1 MARETR
7 PTIFSQATGKNQ
19 TSWGT
24 VRMLA
29 IYTVFISVLLL
40 NIAVVA
46 TLQHFRKRFP
56 PSLTTE
62 QQNIVLGPFAFVV
75 TLYAFLLSFVVINL
89 WQTFTQA
96 QRTAVREAEAVS
108 VLYRL
113 TESFPGTQAS
123 RQTMLQYVQSVI
135 HDEWP
140 AMASGKASPKT
151 EALYNHIWQEMQ
163 ALDPSTTKDQLLY
176 AEFLDQLSTLANSR
190 RDRLLMVE
198 GSIPHL
204 MWTVLVYGG
213 LLVLSGLYYLNI
225 GSPKEQTV
233 IDFTVI
239 AMLFA
244 TVYLGIELSGPFRGN
259 VKISPQT
266 FEHIG

>member
-56 PSLTTE
+56 PSLTAE

-89 WQTFTQA
+89 WQTFSQA
-96 QRTAVREAEAVS
+96 QRTAVIEAETVA
-108 VLYRL
+108 VLYQL
-113 TESFPGTQAS
+113 TESFPAAQVS
-123 RQTMLQYVQSVI
+123 RQAMTQYVQSVVQ
-135 HDEWP
+135 DEWP
-140 AMASGKASPKT
+140 AMAKGQASPKT
-151 EALYNHIWQEMQ
+151 EALYNQI
-163 ALDPSTTKDQLLY
+163 
-176 AEFLDQLSTLANSR
+176 
-190 RDRLLMVE
+190 
-198 GSIPHL
+198 
-204 MWTVLVYGG
+204 
-213 LLVLSGLYYLNI
+213 
-225 GSPKEQTV
+225 
-233 IDFTVI
+233 
-239 AMLFA
+239 
-244 TVYLGIELSGPFRGN
+244 
-259 VKISPQT
+259 
-266 FEHIG
+266 